1 MPPLLPF
8 ICKSKTVPAANS
20 DDEDVDIF
28 TVELELDDGLFSLLS
43 DVLLTDVLLSLVVLF
58 SLLSDVLLWLDVVN
72 SASVE
77 LSDEDDEPL
86 DVDRA
91 AVELLELLL
100 LDWLDV
106 ESA

>member
-1 MPPLLPF
+1 MLPATVLLLLL
-8 ICKSKTVPAANS
+8 AL
-20 DDEDVDIF
+20 DI
-28 TVELELDDGLFSLLS
+28 LFSLDS
-43 DVLLTDVLLSLVVLF
+43 DVELIDVALSLVVLF
-58 SLLSDVLLWLDVVN
+58 SEDSDVLLWLDVVN